1 MFVLLG
7 RAVIDKI
14 AGQNRQIRPRHEF
27 VHGCYR
33 LREISRRVEFAH
45 DPLRIRRVT
54 LNKTAE
60 QLAARDDVGSES
72 CTTIMIFP
80 FRHLSDRERTATC
93 REHNPHTTEP
103 SIDCQHRNC
112 GFLLSRSKA
121 NQFPPFVGG

>member
-33 LREISRRVEFAH
+33 PREISRRVEFAH
-45 DPLRIRRVT
+45 DPLRIRRDT

-60 QLAARDDVGSES
+60 QLAARDDVG
-72 CTTIMIFP
+72 
-80 FRHLSDRERTATC
+80 
-93 REHNPHTTEP
+93 
-103 SIDCQHRNC
+103 
-112 GFLLSRSKA
+112 
-121 NQFPPFVGG
+121 V